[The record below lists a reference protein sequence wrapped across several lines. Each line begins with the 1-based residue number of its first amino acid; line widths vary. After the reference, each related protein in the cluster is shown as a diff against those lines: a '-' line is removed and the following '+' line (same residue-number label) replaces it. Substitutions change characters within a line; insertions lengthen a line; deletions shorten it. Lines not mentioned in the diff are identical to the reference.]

1 MSSPVATDAVGVALA
16 NFEVI
21 TADTVTLAEAERVVA
36 PDHVN
41 HEAANEP
48 LECRQ
53 RGPLG
58 LLATRA
64 WLRSAFERFDIEVL
78 DAVENGPL
86 VALRCEVTVRHTGDF
101 VFCDAAGDVK
111 DAFPA
116 TLREATIGQTHWFTI
131 VDGLATSHRADRDDL
146 GMAVQLGW
154 VPPKPP
160 FLLGMALAKRRVR
173 RAMALGTAP
182 WQT

>member
-1 MSSPVATDAVGVALA
+1 M
-16 NFEVI
+16 I
-21 TADTVTLAEAERVVA
+21 TADTATLAEAERVVS
-36 PDHVN
+36 PDHIN

-53 RGPLG
+53 PGPLG

-64 WLRSAFERFDIEVL
+64 WLRSAFERFEIEVL

-116 TLREATIGQTHWFTI
+116 TLREATMSQTHWFTI
-131 VDGLATSHRADRDDL
+131 VDGLATLAPRRPRRSGHGRPARLGAAQAAVPARD
-146 GMAVQLGW
+146 GARQAPR
-154 VPPKPP
+154 PPRD
-160 FLLGMALAKRRVR
+160 GARHGALANLKRDSPSLDS
-173 RAMALGTAP
+173 AGSL
-182 WQT
+182 

>member
-1 MSSPVATDAVGVALA
+1 MRHPHRGEPRGEDRGAQLFVQH
-16 NFEVI
+16 
-21 TADTVTLAEAERVVA
+21 
-36 PDHVN
+36 PDLD
-41 HEAANEP
+41 HEAASEP
-48 LECRQ
+48 LECR
-53 RGPLG
+53 RPGPLG

-64 WLRSAFERFDIEVL
+64 WLRSAFERFEIEVL

-146 GMAVQLGW
+146 GMAVELGW
-154 VPPKPP
+154 VPPTPA
-160 FLLGMALAKRRVR
+160 FLVRSALARRRLR
-173 RAMALGTAP
+173 RRLGAG
-182 WQT
+182 

>member
-1 MSSPVATDAVGVALA
+1 MPSLSTTGAAAVALA
-16 NFEVI
+16 NIDLI
-21 TADTVTLAEAERVVA
+21 TGPAFSLAEAERVVA

-41 HEAANEP
+41 HEAHNEP

-58 LLATRA
+58 LLATRK
-64 WLRSAFERFDIEVL
+64 WLRSAFERFDVEVI
-78 DAVENGPL
+78 DVAEDGPL
-86 VALRCEVTVRHTGDF
+86 VALRCAVTVRHTGDF
-101 VFCDAAGDVK
+101 VVCDAAGDVK
-111 DAFPA
+111 EAFPP
-116 TLREATIGQTHWFTI
+116 TYREATIGQTHWFTV
-131 VDGLATSHRADRDDL
+131 VDGRATEHRANRDDL

-160 FLLGMALAKRRVR
+160 FLVAMALAKRRVR
-173 RAMALGTAP
+173 RAVATGTAP